1 MVTAIVA
8 IIVFGILVFIH
19 ELGHFTVAKLVGI
32 KVHEFALGMGPKLIY
47 TTKGD
52 TLYSIRLLPLGGY
65 VKMEGEDEK
74 SEDERSF
81 NKKPVLARIAV
92 IFAGPFMNFIL
103 AIVLFLTFF
112 YFVGSPTTI
121 ISKVQDQSPA
131 QVAGIEA
138 GDSIYAINGQK
149 IHTWEEVTERI
160 SKSEGSPME
169 ITIIRDG
176 EHLEKTVI
184 PMQDETSNRILI
196 GITTTMKKSLSSA
209 GENALFAIK
218 SIVRGI
224 LEFLRNLVGRKVN
237 TGEVMGPVGI
247 INLVGEVSKTG
258 LLDIV
263 SLTAV
268 LSVNLGLMNL
278 LPIPALDGSRIL
290 FLIIEMLR
298 GKPVDQD
305 KEGMIHLIGFGILM
319 TFMVFI
325 TFQDIQKLFG

>member
-8 IIVFGILVFIH
+8 IIVFGMLVFIH

-32 KVHEFALGMGPKLIY
+32 KVHEFALGMGPKLIH

-74 SEDERSF
+74 SEDAGSF
-81 NKKPVLARIAV
+81 SKKPVLARIAV

-112 YFVGSPTTI
+112 YFVGAPTTI
-121 ISKVQDQSPA
+121 ISQVQDQSPA
-131 QVAGIEA
+131 QIAGIEA
-138 GDSIYAINGQK
+138 GDKIYSINGQEV
-149 IHTWEEVTERI
+149 HTWEEVTENI
-160 SKSEGSPME
+160 GKSEGNSME
-169 ITIIRDG
+169 ITVIRDG
-176 EHLEKTVI
+176 KQLKKTVT
-184 PMQDETSNRILI
+184 PKYDETSNRILI
-196 GITTTMKKSLSSA
+196 GITTTMKKSFSSA
-209 GENALFAIK
+209 GENAVFAIK
-218 SIVRGI
+218 SIVRDIFG
-224 LEFLRNLVGRKVN
+224 FLKNLVGRKVH

-247 INLVGEVSKTG
+247 INLVGEVSRTG

-290 FLIIEMLR
+290 FLIVEMLR

-325 TFQDIQKLFG
+325 TFQDIRKLFG